1 MHPLVVVILLVLAL
15 YACGKIEAPQ
25 TDREAQAQALRV
37 RMTAKK
43 IPDRLPMTEA
53 EKRFGCRFADTVKD
67 AQGRDTGEC
76 P

>member
-1 MHPLVVVILLVLAL
+1 MYAIAVFTMGFLVL

-25 TDREAQAQALRV
+25 TDREAQAQALRAQA
-37 RMTAKK
+37 TKK

-53 EKRFGCRFADTVKD
+53 EKHFGCRFSDT
-67 AQGRDTGEC
+67 TPNGEC